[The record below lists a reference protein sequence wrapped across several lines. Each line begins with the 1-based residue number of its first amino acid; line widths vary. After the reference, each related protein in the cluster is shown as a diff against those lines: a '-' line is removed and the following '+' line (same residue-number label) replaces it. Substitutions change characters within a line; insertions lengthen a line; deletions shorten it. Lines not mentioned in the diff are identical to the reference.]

1 MMTEAAHSAI
11 SGSNLRRKAMSI
23 FRSMWCSGVL
33 AFATSFA
40 CPGLATAED
49 APITIVDLG
58 DSYIIGYGIAAG
70 ETFPVRLQAALDAT
84 GRAVKVVDTGFVGT
98 SQVGLRWLTKTPVGM
113 ALLAKPAGH
122 ALILELGQNDCRRF
136 TLDQTRANLDGIL
149 AELAAK
155 KIPVLVVGTAAY
167 GYCGADYIAAFPE
180 VFRGLAAK
188 YGDLLYP
195 DFKEGVTGHSELI
208 GSDGDHPNSAGE
220 AIVVERMLPS
230 VLELIDRVGKP

>member
-1 MMTEAAHSAI
+1 M
-11 SGSNLRRKAMSI
+11 GI
-23 FRSMWCSGVL
+23 FRSMLCSGIV
-33 AFATSFA
+33 AFATSLA
-40 CPGLATAED
+40 CPGLAMAGD

-58 DSYIIGYGIAAG
+58 DSYIIGHGIPAG
-70 ETFPVRLQAALDAT
+70 ETFPVRLQAALDAA
-84 GRAVKVVDTGFVGT
+84 GRSVKVVDTGFVNT
-98 SQVGLRWLTKTPVGM
+98 SRAGLIWLTKGRVGT
-113 ALLAKPAGH
+113 ALLAEPAGH
-122 ALILELGQNDCRRF
+122 ALILELGQNDCGHF

-195 DFKEGVTGHSELI
+195 DFKEGVTGHPELI
-208 GSDGDHPNSAGE
+208 GSDGDHANSAGE

-230 VLELIDRVGKP
+230 VLELIDRVEKP